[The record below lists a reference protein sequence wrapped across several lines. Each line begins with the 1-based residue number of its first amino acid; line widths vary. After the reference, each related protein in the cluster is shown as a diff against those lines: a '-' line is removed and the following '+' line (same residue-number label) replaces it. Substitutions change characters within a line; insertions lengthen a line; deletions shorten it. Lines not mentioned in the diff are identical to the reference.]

1 MKSFGVLFIILIV
14 NICIYYICRIYV
26 MGLVFHWIKQNG
38 GVEGMSKNSE
48 IKSKLIYDI
57 IDQSNGFYYCPV
69 EKNVRSRMNVPFR
82 IGTPQGNDKLEKAF
96 LLQAESKGMIQ
107 LKGHRSVGGIRA
119 SLYNAITIEETQK
132 LANLMKEFY
141 ENNKE

>member
-1 MKSFGVLFIILIV
+1 
-14 NICIYYICRIYV
+14 
-26 MGLVFHWIKQNG
+26 MGLVFQWIKQNG
-38 GVEGMSKNSE
+38 GVDGMSKKSE
-48 IKSKLIYDI
+48 VKSKLIYDI

-82 IGTPQGNDKLEKAF
+82 IGSLQGDDKLEKSF
-96 LLQAESKGMIQ
+96 LFKAESAGMIQ

-119 SLYNAITIEETQK
+119 SLYNAVTIEETQK

-141 ENNKE
+141 ENNQK